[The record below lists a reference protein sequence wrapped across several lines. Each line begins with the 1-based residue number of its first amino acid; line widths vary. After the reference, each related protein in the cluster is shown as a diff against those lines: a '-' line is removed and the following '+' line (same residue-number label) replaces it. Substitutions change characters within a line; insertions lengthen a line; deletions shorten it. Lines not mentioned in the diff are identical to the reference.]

1 MIHRTRF
8 QLAAVLG
15 LFKLQMDNWEA
26 NIGYSLR
33 FFLCGILSFLAFSIY
48 ELLKGVSIEQQ
59 NSLIVAMFGEPS
71 IALLV
76 FYLVVLGYV
85 GLYFTVVAAALFA
98 SLLPK
103 NNKSL

>member
-1 MIHRTRF
+1 
-8 QLAAVLG
+8 
-15 LFKLQMDNWEA
+15 MDNWGS
-26 NIGYSLR
+26 NIGYPLR
-33 FFLCGILSFLAFSIY
+33 FFLCGIMSFLSFSIY

-59 NSLIVAMFGEPS
+59 NSLIVEMFGEPG

-76 FYLVVLGYV
+76 VYLVVLGYI